1 MKKKKFNKLTYVGY
15 GMTDL
20 FGSGAFAVISAWYM
34 IFLTTYA
41 GLSATQAASIFAIS
55 RILDAGLNP
64 IMGMIS
70 DKFGMTR
77 LGRRF
82 GRRRFFLL
90 LAIPLVPIYAAL
102 WVTDM
107 PYLYY
112 LLMIIAIETVATMV
126 LIPWETLPTE
136 MTTDFN
142 SRSYMANW
150 RFIWA
155 GLAYT
160 LANFIPGQLFKYL
173 GEHDPDVFFY
183 NAIIFSIIF
192 AIAFLVTY
200 LCTWERSDI
209 DETCNIEEVSRL
221 NIDKSKKGVAW
232 QLIKST
238 IYESFSTLKIR
249 AWRQHLVIYISSF
262 TALDLFGGIFVF
274 WVLYSLNLNKVVV
287 ADSMA
292 LGGFISLPL
301 GFLSAWFL
309 IKLGPRKMFTIC
321 YGVVLLSI
329 IIITLLSYTDFDST
343 MMTTIISITTVFFV
357 VFKGPLYFL
366 PWSLYSF
373 IPDVDEVVTKQ
384 RREGTYAGFM
394 TLMRKFTQALSMM
407 LLGVLLDL
415 GGLVKNSSA
424 QPESLNTMMAWILCV
439 GVVGGLFVAL
449 FTVFKYNLNKHTHSI
464 LISEIDRLKSGGS
477 MADVT
482 DESRTVVEDLTGY
495 KYEEVW
501 GNNTLFVDHS
511 ENIQEKV
518 ELKTI

>member
-1 MKKKKFNKLTYVGY
+1 
-15 GMTDL
+15 

-274 WVLYSLNLNKVVV
+274 WVLYS
-287 ADSMA
+287 
-292 LGGFISLPL
+292 
-301 GFLSAWFL
+301 
-309 IKLGPRKMFTIC
+309 
-321 YGVVLLSI
+321 
-329 IIITLLSYTDFDST
+329 
-343 MMTTIISITTVFFV
+343 
-357 VFKGPLYFL
+357 
-366 PWSLYSF
+366 
-373 IPDVDEVVTKQ
+373 
-384 RREGTYAGFM
+384 
-394 TLMRKFTQALSMM
+394 
-407 LLGVLLDL
+407 
-415 GGLVKNSSA
+415 
-424 QPESLNTMMAWILCV
+424 
-439 GVVGGLFVAL
+439 
-449 FTVFKYNLNKHTHSI
+449 
-464 LISEIDRLKSGGS
+464 
-477 MADVT
+477 
-482 DESRTVVEDLTGY
+482 
-495 KYEEVW
+495 
-501 GNNTLFVDHS
+501 
-511 ENIQEKV
+511 
-518 ELKTI
+518 